1 MKLSI
6 NNLIISLTL
15 GMVSLMPLAH
25 AADTPAKMKPV
36 SSPAMPG
43 VYKIPLVKGVSMD
56 DAVESMKLRA
66 NALNIKLVA
75 ELPLSN
81 QVEAMIGGK
90 QRRMA
95 IYQFCD
101 ALTAKDLV
109 DINVDFAIFL
119 PCRIALIE
127 DKTGQAWLVMMDMD
141 VKELAKTTKMT
152 PELEQKITTVRNGL
166 LEIMHAGA
174 NGDL

>member
-1 MKLSI
+1 MKFTI
-6 NNLIISLTL
+6 NRLAGAVAI
-15 GMVSLMPLAH
+15 GFAMLMPLAH
-25 AADTPAKMKPV
+25 AADSTVKTPAV
-36 SSPAMPG
+36 TSSAMPG
-43 VYKIPLVKGVSMD
+43 VYKVPLAKGVSMD

-75 ELPLSN
+75 ELPLSS

-109 DINVDFAIFL
+109 DMNVDFAIFL

-127 DKTGQAWLVMMDMD
+127 DKSGQAWLVMMDMD

-152 PELEQKITTVRNGL
+152 LELEKKITTVRNGL
-166 LEIMHAGA
+166 IEIVNAGA

>member
-1 MKLSI
+1 MKLMI
-6 NNLIISLTL
+6 NRLVGPVVI
-15 GMVSLMPLAH
+15 GFAMLMPLAH
-25 AADTPAKMKPV
+25 AADTTTKKPAV
-36 SSPAMPG
+36 TSSAMPG
-43 VYKIPLVKGVSMD
+43 VYKVPLAKGVSMD

-75 ELPLSN
+75 ELPLSS

-90 QRRMA
+90 QRRIA

-109 DINVDFAIFL
+109 DMNVDFAIFL
-119 PCRIALIE
+119 PCRIALVE

-152 PELEQKITTVRNGL
+152 PELEQKITKVRNGL
-166 LEIMHAGA
+166 IEIVNAGA